1 MPRLAAPA
9 LLAAAILSGCL
20 GLGQQAG
27 VDIRPMAL
35 SYPHQVETALLFDG
49 YRALAGE
56 AAASYARVVVLDP
69 DASAEDGRGATR
81 RAVVNAASGVIVHP
95 AGYVVT
101 AAHIAL
107 DPRFVAEVITF
118 DGRTHPAEILRVDPA
133 RELALLRMAPF
144 PGMRAAHLADS
155 DGVRE
160 GDLVLAIGAP
170 GNRPGVVSPGSVVQ
184 ARRATRLEYNGYGYD
199 DAIKLHIDVE
209 PGNSG
214 GPVVNR
220 AGEVIGMVASFVLGD
235 TSEKD
240 YVSPRLAY
248 AVPSNAIAAFLG
260 EAAVP

>member
-1 MPRLAAPA
+1 MARAAPA
-9 LLAAAILSGCL
+9 LFAAALLSGCL
-20 GLGQQAG
+20 GRGQDAG
-27 VDIRPMAL
+27 GEVRSMTL
-35 SYPHQVETALLFDG
+35 SYPHQVEAAFLFDG
-49 YRALAGE
+49 YQALAGE
-56 AAASYARVVVLDP
+56 AAASYTRVVIIDP
-69 DASAEDGRGATR
+69 DTSAEDGRGPGG

-107 DPRFVAEVITF
+107 DRRFVAEVITF
-118 DGRTHPAEILRVDPA
+118 DGRAHAAEIVRVDRA
-133 RELALLRMAPF
+133 RELALLRMSPF
-144 PGMRAAHLADS
+144 PGMRPARLGDS
-155 DGVRE
+155 DLVQE
-160 GDLVLAIGAP
+160 GELVLAIGAP

-184 ARRATRLEYNGYGYD
+184 TKRPTRLEYNGYGYD

-235 TSEKD
+235 TSQAD

-248 AVPSNAIAAFLG
+248 AVPSNAIAAFLR
-260 EAAVP
+260 EAAGP